1 MMHAS
6 SRTGSRVYANTAVE
20 TGVSGASPEQLI
32 LMLYSGAIEAI
43 TAARHQLIGG
53 QIADKGRS
61 IGRAVAI
68 IGEGLEPALDV
79 EAGGEIAANLQA
91 LYRYMTARLT
101 IANLYNDLAALD
113 EVAALLRELRGAW
126 EQIAARRVAGAD
138 APRAAAVAGTPVSYG
153 AV

>member
-1 MMHAS
+1 MMHAN

-32 LMLYSGAIEAI
+32 LMLYSGAIESI
-43 TAARHQLIGG
+43 VAARHQLIGG
-53 QIADKGRS
+53 RVADKGRS

-79 EAGGEIAANLQA
+79 EVGGEIAANLQA
-91 LYRYMTARLT
+91 LYQYMTARLT
-101 IANLYNDLAALD
+101 IANLHNDLAALD
-113 EVAALLRELRGAW
+113 EVATLLRELRGAW
-126 EQIAARRVAGAD
+126 EQVAARRVTEM
-138 APRAAAVAGTPVSYG
+138 APVRAEAIAGTAVSYG